1 MSEPAAPPVPRPLPV
16 RRILLADC
24 DMFYVQV
31 AKLEDPEGVGRLEL
45 VLVGGRPEERG
56 VVTSASYG
64 ARRFGVRSGMPM
76 SQAVRL
82 CPEATVVP
90 VARGACSRRS
100 REVAAVLRRFAPV
113 VEAASIDEFYLDLT
127 GTERLYGGEPL
138 AATAERIRRAVRE
151 ETRISVSVGGGSTRT
166 IAKMAT
172 RLAKPDGLHVVPA
185 GEEQAFML
193 RWEVAD
199 LPSVGPVMAEGL
211 RRRGV
216 RTVRDA
222 LGIDEATLVLWLGE
236 ARGRWLHQRVR
247 GIDPTP
253 VVAESET
260 KSVSHERTFVRDL
273 AEEEEIEAELLRL
286 AVETGATLRKKGLRG
301 RTVTV
306 RVRDAEFR
314 DRQASRTL
322 PEAVESDRAI
332 HATARELL
340 RRLRSERSGPVRL
353 LGVGVTGLAGAEG
366 TGQMQLFEAPLAE
379 TERDRSLSRAADA
392 IRARFGEGAL
402 RPGRI
407 VERKREE

>member
-82 CPEATVVP
+82 CPGATVVP

-151 ETRISVSVGGGSTRT
+151 EARISVSVGGGSTRT

-172 RLAKPDGLHVVPA
+172 RLAKPDGLHVVPS

-236 ARGRWLHQRVR
+236 ARGRWLH
-247 GIDPTP
+247 
-253 VVAESET
+253 
-260 KSVSHERTFVRDL
+260 
-273 AEEEEIEAELLRL
+273 
-286 AVETGATLRKKGLRG
+286 
-301 RTVTV
+301 
-306 RVRDAEFR
+306 
-314 DRQASRTL
+314 
-322 PEAVESDRAI
+322 
-332 HATARELL
+332 
-340 RRLRSERSGPVRL
+340 
-353 LGVGVTGLAGAEG
+353 
-366 TGQMQLFEAPLAE
+366 
-379 TERDRSLSRAADA
+379 
-392 IRARFGEGAL
+392 
-402 RPGRI
+402 
-407 VERKREE
+407 